1 MRWSH
6 LFLKF
11 AVVVLAL
18 VFVAGGAYQI
28 VNRYSLGTLK
38 SAIEA
43 NLSQGNYLAALV
55 GYNTLEKRAPDE
67 AVAGKIED
75 VTRLLAAEQDFGKAK
90 KAAKENAW
98 ADARA
103 ILSGSDAVVNPAFKQ
118 YQEAKKLYEEAEV
131 RAANIAEKTAVTL
144 GALEGEAKTERAKRV
159 NLEKNQAAL
168 EGTLQ
173 EKEKSIREAQAETLD
188 VAQKL
193 EQSRKE
199 AEQKQFAL
207 TAQEARTKAL
217 MAQVEEESRQK
228 FFNEFKVYRDMTEK
242 GKVQLENA
250 IGELNGKRDVTA
262 LIYISQGRIL
272 LEEVKTKA
280 SDLRSSRTSTVYQT
294 RVDDLVKSLDQFL
307 EAAKHF
313 RNAVVYID
321 DQSSG
326 DFTNS
331 ITKANSAFLNAAA
344 LLSGVS
350 DFLAAP

>member
-1 MRWSH
+1 
-6 LFLKF
+6 
-11 AVVVLAL
+11 
-18 VFVAGGAYQI
+18 
-28 VNRYSLGTLK
+28 
-38 SAIEA
+38 
-43 NLSQGNYLAALV
+43 
-55 GYNTLEKRAPDE
+55 
-67 AVAGKIED
+67 
-75 VTRLLAAEQDFGKAK
+75 
-90 KAAKENAW
+90 
-98 ADARA
+98 
-103 ILSGSDAVVNPAFKQ
+103 
-118 YQEAKKLYEEAEV
+118 
-131 RAANIAEKTAVTL
+131 
-144 GALEGEAKTERAKRV
+144 
-159 NLEKNQAAL
+159 
-168 EGTLQ
+168 
-173 EKEKSIREAQAETLD
+173 
-188 VAQKL
+188 
-193 EQSRKE
+193 
-199 AEQKQFAL
+199 
-207 TAQEARTKAL
+207 